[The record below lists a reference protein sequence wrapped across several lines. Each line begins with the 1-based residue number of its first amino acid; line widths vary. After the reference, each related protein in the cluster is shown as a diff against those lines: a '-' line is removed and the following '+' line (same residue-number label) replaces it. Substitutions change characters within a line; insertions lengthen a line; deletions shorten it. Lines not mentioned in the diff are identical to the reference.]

1 LAGPVSERGA
11 ERIGVRRIGVVVP
24 ARDEGPRLE
33 RCLRAID
40 RAAAAVDRPVL
51 VVLVLDSCT
60 DDSAARAARL
70 RLALPVRLEVLT
82 ARYAAAGA
90 ARAAGAERLLA
101 ALGTGGT
108 WLATTDADST
118 VPANWLAEQVRLAE
132 SGKDLVAGTVT
143 VRDWEDRPA
152 AVRLRAEV
160 EYAVALAETGHGH
173 VHGANL
179 GISAAWYRRVG
190 GFVPVACDEDVLL
203 VAAARAA
210 GAHVG
215 WASGIA
221 VTTSARS
228 QARAP
233 GGFAAYLDD
242 LADLADLADLDDLA
256 AEDGEAAS

>member
-1 LAGPVSERGA
+1 MTGS
-11 ERIGVRRIGVVVP
+11 VRQLGVVVP

-60 DDSAARAARL
+60 DDSAVRAARL
-70 RLALPVRLEVLT
+70 RLALPVRLVVVA
-82 ARYAAAGA
+82 ARYTAAGA

-101 ALGTGGT
+101 SLGTDGT

-118 VPANWLAEQVRLAE
+118 VPADWLAEQVRQAE
-132 SGKDLVAGTVT
+132 SGVDLVAGTVT
-143 VRDWEDRPA
+143 VRDWAGRPA
-152 AVRLRAEV
+152 EVRLRAEQ
-160 EYAVALAETGHGH
+160 EYAVALAGTGHGH

-190 GFVPVACDEDVLL
+190 GFGPVARDEDVLL

-210 GAHVG
+210 GAAVA
-215 WASGIA
+215 WADDIA

-228 QARAP
+228 DARAP
-233 GGFAAYLDD
+233 GGFAAYLDS
-242 LADLADLADLDDLA
+242 LA
-256 AEDGEAAS
+256 EGEEEAAS